1 VGLRRNRKLDEL
13 RSALELATE
22 DELQQITNILFCRRF
37 NPLDYLQAPDPV
49 EVQSQDWDSWL
60 DSLENRF
67 RYLAADGMTV
77 IKGKTGNVSYRQ
89 ALIRVCHFL
98 KIPYSTKMPTTEI
111 EAEIYLHLVNK
122 AWKRLPAAE
131 QKTLSIQIQ
140 KAIARSKVPQPLPVH
155 LQHDPLD
162 IVLKGTGAIAVN
174 SILKP
179 IILKNIAQ
187 QFALHFTR
195 YQAAKTALIEGGTA
209 AANQI
214 ALQTAKRGMTAAAA
228 RYGALRTV
236 LSVAGP
242 AMWGWFIAD
251 LGWKAIAT
259 DYGRIIPAIFAL
271 AQIRLTRADECWEF
285 A

>member
-1 VGLRRNRKLDEL
+1 MDEL

-37 NPLDYLQAPDPV
+37 NPLDYLRAPDPV

-60 DSLENRF
+60 DSIENRF

-77 IKGKTGNVSYRQ
+77 LKGKTNGVSYRQ

-98 KIPYSTKMPTTEI
+98 KIPYSNTMPTTEI

-122 AWKRLPAAE
+122 AWKRLPASE
-131 QKTLSIQIQ
+131 QKSLSIQIQ
-140 KAIARSKVPQPLPVH
+140 KAIARSKTPEPLPVH

-162 IVLKGTGAIAVN
+162 IVLKGTSAIAVT
-174 SILKP
+174 SLKP
-179 IILKNIAQ
+179 IVLKNIAQ

-214 ALQTAKRGMTAAAA
+214 ALQTAKRGMTMTAA

-251 LGWKAIAT
+251 LGWKTIAT

-271 AQIRLTRADECWEF
+271 AQIRLTRADERWEF